1 MSKER
6 CFKDVE
12 VVSQP
17 VGLSV
22 QSRGLLL
29 LNANEGTEISS
40 PVYESMHW
48 SQRRE
53 VADQGFG
60 RFALLHLPE
69 TPENMS
75 LGATSRRRYPRSL
88 APDLYT
94 RLILGVKSIRF
105 Q

>member
-6 CFKDVE
+6 CFKQAE

-29 LNANEGTEISS
+29 LNANEETEVPS
-40 PVYESMHW
+40 PVYESVHW
-48 SQRRE
+48 SRRRE

-60 RFALLHLPE
+60 GFALLHLPE
-69 TPENMS
+69 P
-75 LGATSRRRYPRSL
+75 PRN
-88 APDLYT
+88 
-94 RLILGVKSIRF
+94 
-105 Q
+105 